1 MNNEQMLMEELFS
14 YALNEAIQNQNMRV
28 PMPEEQKEKEKKI
41 LDAIHDI
48 ISNMNDIEEI
58 YRPQVRNAMILKM
71 AEERNRI
78 GGKR

>member
-58 YRPQVRNAMILKM
+58 YRPQARNAMILKM